1 MHGMNSVN
9 PLEERCYSIHCSN
22 IIMWKVKWK
31 MSSQKHK
38 TNYGGNYKTK
48 ITVHIR
54 DQLLLKEK
62 RKPIH
67 EWTYQR
73 KQKTTIS

>member
-1 MHGMNSVN
+1 
-9 PLEERCYSIHCSN
+9 
-22 IIMWKVKWK
+22 MWKVKWK

-48 ITVHIR
+48 ITAHIR

-67 EWTYQR
+67 EWKYQR
-73 KQKTTIS
+73 KQKTTIM